1 MKDPKV
7 SFEAADDNPLTV
19 KSFGTL
25 INEYD
30 PMSIDSRLLYS
41 YLKKEVL
48 QIQNLSDSY
57 QATEEDILKR
67 LQNPPY

>member
-1 MKDPKV
+1 MNDEESCQGKIINRGRSPKKKAPKELT
-7 SFEAADDNPLTV
+7 EAADDNPKTI

-30 PMSIDSRLLYS
+30 PMSIDSKLLYS

-48 QIQNLSDSY
+48 
-57 QATEEDILKR
+57 
-67 LQNPPY
+67 